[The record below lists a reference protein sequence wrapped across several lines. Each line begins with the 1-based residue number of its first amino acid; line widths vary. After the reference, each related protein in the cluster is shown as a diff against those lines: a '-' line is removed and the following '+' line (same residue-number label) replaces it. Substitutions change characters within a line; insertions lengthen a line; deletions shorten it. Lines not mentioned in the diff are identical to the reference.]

1 MENINE
7 KSSATLT
14 ITFKDSSNNL
24 VTPVSGTY
32 QIDAVPGGSIRTPTS
47 FTPVS
52 STYDIL
58 LTPDDNKIL
67 NTTKTKEVHMVT
79 VTVDLGGG
87 DQSTAIYRYYVTNFK
102 YIS

>member
-1 MENINE
+1 MDIVNE

-14 ITFKDSSNNL
+14 ITFKDSAGSL

-32 QIDAVPGGSIRTPTS
+32 QIDAVPGGAIRAITS
-47 FTPVS
+47 FTPTS
-52 STYDIL
+52 SSHIIT

-67 NTTKTKEVHMVT
+67 NTTKSREVHKVT
-79 VTVDLGGG
+79 VIVDLGGG
-87 DQSTAIYRYYVTNFK
+87 GQSTALYRYYVTNFK